1 MRKFV
6 VFLLFFFSLTLLS
19 GEILPARYQT
29 HYPRELG
36 PEFNP
41 QVRQDWR
48 EKLETQKAEIV
59 LMGDSVLREGI
70 DPSQFK
76 ALTGEEPLHVAIPGS
91 SSALW
96 YAIIKNNIA
105 ISAHQPRYLFLF
117 FRDTMLTT
125 PDYRV
130 TGKYFTMLDE
140 FASPADTLI
149 VQYAYINSMNWA
161 EKLLERYVPLY
172 GNRTDL
178 RNSVEYRLKY
188 TLPFRLLRCGEVCV
202 DRAMEDVFAD
212 NKMASILK
220 ERAVSEGEDYL
231 YENKNLDF
239 NNQVS
244 RSFLPEM
251 IRLLQEKKVQL
262 VLVQV
267 KTTRFR
273 AASRPIFLNNYL
285 ADLQQYATAHNVLY
299 LSFADDERLKD
310 AYFVDQIHLSDEGQK
325 VFTTLFSEAI
335 RPIIDAP

>member
-1 MRKFV
+1 M
-6 VFLLFFFSLTLLS
+6 
-19 GEILPARYQT
+19 PARYQT

-36 PEFNP
+36 PEFKP

-76 ALTGEEPLHVAIPGS
+76 ALTGEEPLYVAIPGS

-105 ISAHQPRYLFLF
+105 VSTHQPRYLFLF

-140 FASPADTLI
+140 FASPDDTLI
-149 VQYAYINSMNWA
+149 VQYAYINSMNWI
-161 EKLLERYVPLY
+161 EKLLEQYVPLY

-178 RNSVEYRLKY
+178 RNSIEYRLKY

-202 DRAMEDVFAD
+202 DQAIANVFAD
-212 NKMASILK
+212 EKMAFILK
-220 ERAVSEGEDYL
+220 ERAVSEAEDYL

-244 RSFLPEM
+244 RSFLPEI
-251 IRLLQEKKVQL
+251 IRTLQEKNVQL

-273 AASRPIFLNNYL
+273 SGNRPFLLNKYL
-285 ADLQQYATAHNVLY
+285 ADLQQYAIAHNVLY
-299 LSFADDERLKD
+299 LSFSDNKRLKD
-310 AYFVDQIHLSDEGQK
+310 AYFVDQIHLSDEGK
-325 VFTTLFSEAI
+325 EVFTTLFSEAI
-335 RPIIDAP
+335 KPIIDTP